1 MIHGF
6 FCNLIS
12 ILYKTVHPWAI
23 IDYNPCLS
31 YNSICLIIKK
41 KIQWKT
47 STTTYLQELQIGL
60 LVIHK
65 GRNILNISLS
75 LSLTFYWVICFFMQ
89 RLNCIRCRITCTQ
102 AIILL
107 MFDIKCRIKNLHG
120 GKHNKMLFMVFNL
133 VTVFTEKD
141 IIT

>member
-41 KIQWKT
+41 ISNEKLQPQLT
-47 STTTYLQELQIGL
+47 CRNCRLAYLLYVKVGIFYSL
-60 LVIHK
+60 T
-65 GRNILNISLS
+65 SLS
-75 LSLTFYWVICFFMQ
+75 LSLCYWVICFFMQ

-107 MFDIKCRIKNLHG
+107 MLNKCRTKNLHG

-133 VTVFTEKD
+133 VTVFTKKE